1 MPEADVL
8 YSDVKFTKSRDEAN
22 GTATHSDDTTY
33 SEVKSAKTAKLP
45 TPSTELPVPQQ
56 QVVSNGRS
64 TNTSEKVAMAV
75 LSVLLAV
82 AVVALAYTT
91 YKNVQTTEDLRKLTA
106 KYEAVKK
113 NLTERN
119 CHANPIIL
127 NQSCYSDGKTCLKCE
142 TGWEKFE
149 TKCYNFSTK
158 KFLWSQSRAECEHQG
173 GHLVKI
179 DSRNE
184 QAFLELKLRDK
195 MDNAEDKFWIGLTD
209 AKDEGTWLWAD
220 GSPLNKSLT
229 FWSGN
234 EPDDWTGED
243 DDGEDCVRMGEK
255 GGAKDLKNWF
265 TKSCKIRHKHICER
279 DADIGQT
286 KCA

>member
-45 TPSTELPVPQQ
+45 TPSTELP
-56 QVVSNGRS
+56 
-64 TNTSEKVAMAV
+64 A
-75 LSVLLAV
+75 
-82 AVVALAYTT
+82 